1 MPEGGA
7 SCTPTSE
14 VWLLQNFLSALGPI
28 ENLAGQ
34 GLHLPQLHLSVL
46 LSPLTSPLRGTLRTG
61 TRRGLGSATPLEL
74 GLDVRLLG
82 TAGQPA
88 MKTQEQE
95 CEGPLF

>member
-34 GLHLPQLHLSVL
+34 GLHLPQLHLGV
-46 LSPLTSPLRGTLRTG
+46 LSPLTSPL
-61 TRRGLGSATPLEL
+61 
-74 GLDVRLLG
+74 
-82 TAGQPA
+82 
-88 MKTQEQE
+88 
-95 CEGPLF
+95 